1 MRPLLRCAV
10 LFLVGSIIPLLIAC
24 GRGIPEV
31 TPRAASTGPSPTAT
45 APSAQVTGPLGAALD
60 QFVTRNYPLFSGSIL
75 VARQGELLLSKGYK
89 YADWELKVENTPA
102 TKFRIAS
109 LTKPFTATAI
119 MLLQERGLLAVED
132 RLCQFLTSCPASWQG
147 ITIHQLLTHTSG
159 IPDYTALPGALEEAV
174 SPHSASELIQSFQD
188 EPLEFTPGTSFL
200 YSNSGYV
207 LLGAVIEA
215 VTRIDFDEFVRA
227 NLLLPF
233 GLKDTGYDR
242 ASVVLKGR
250 ASGYNIVGNAFVNAP
265 YLDMSNTYAAGG
277 FYSTVEDLY
286 RWEQVLVEG
295 RLLTPESLDLMFTPH
310 VKAEAFGTDYGY
322 GWLID
327 DKDGRRMIG
336 HEGGLPGFH
345 SFLEYFP
352 DEQVSIIVLSNIE
365 STDVNALA
373 SGLEATV
380 FAGR

>member
-1 MRPLLRCAV
+1 MRPSLRRTVLLLAGWI
-10 LFLVGSIIPLLIAC
+10 LPLLVAC
-24 GRGIPEV
+24 GQGVPER
-31 TPRAASTGPSPTAT
+31 TPTTAGTKPGKTAT

-60 QFVTRNYPLFSGSIL
+60 QFITRNYPLFSGSVL

-89 YADWELKVENTPA
+89 YADWELEVENTPA

-119 MLLQERGLLAVED
+119 MILQERGLLAIGD
-132 RLCQFLTSCPASWQG
+132 RVCRYLSSCPASWQA

-159 IPDYTALPGALEEAV
+159 IPDYTSLPGAFEEAV
-174 SPHSASELIQSFQD
+174 APHSVSELIESFQD
-188 EPLEFTPGTSFL
+188 EPLEFEPGASFL

-215 VTRIDFDEFVRA
+215 VSRSGFDEFVTN

-233 GLKDTGYDR
+233 GLEDTGYDR

-265 YLDMSNTYAAGG
+265 YLDMSNAYAAGG
-277 FYSTVEDLY
+277 LYSTVEDLY
-286 RWEQVLVEG
+286 RWEQALVEG
-295 RLLTPESLDLMFTPH
+295 QLLSPESLDLMFTPH
-310 VKAEAFGTDYGY
+310 VYAEAFGTDYGY

-327 DKDGRRMIG
+327 IKDGHRMVG
-336 HEGGLPGFH
+336 HGGGLPGFH
-345 SFLEYFP
+345 SYLEYFP
-352 DEQVSIIVLSNIE
+352 EEQVSIIVLSNIE
-365 STDVNALA
+365 TTDVNALA
-373 SGLEATV
+373 SGLESTV